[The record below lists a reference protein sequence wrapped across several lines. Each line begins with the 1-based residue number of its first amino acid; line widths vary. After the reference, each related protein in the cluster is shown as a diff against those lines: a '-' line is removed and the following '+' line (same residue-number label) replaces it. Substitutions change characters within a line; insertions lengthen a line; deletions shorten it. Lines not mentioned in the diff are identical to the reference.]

1 VTEKGAEGAVPVVE
15 PPPAPTAEA
24 KAQEAT
30 PHPAPDKKAAPV
42 MKAKTAKKLKGK

>member
-1 VTEKGAEGAVPVVE
+1 MVE

-30 PHPAPDKKAAPV
+30 PHPAPDKKPAPV